1 MLGIAV
7 SLVGW
12 ALVAVLIGLGISA
25 TRPRSSGSGGV
36 DARTVR
42 QIFQYGVL
50 FALVMVVAVGLSD
63 LLARLFGAEPEQWQ
77 DDSFLLARALAFVL
91 IGLPLLALVGW
102 WVWRGHRTDPAET
115 ASPVFTGYLTLTA
128 LTSVV
133 VTAVALQTLL
143 FDAVDET
150 RLNQQAA
157 AQLVVWGAVWFGHWL
172 LADRLLDAERNAA
185 HLLLGS
191 VLGLVVGGAGLLLT
205 LGRSLDLLLRP
216 DEVLR
221 PIVILAE
228 AGSVLIAWGL
238 VWVRYWATAAIRLPR
253 QSGWLAYVLLAGVAG
268 GLVTAIV
275 SASRLL
281 WSGLVWVL
289 GDRLDATWMAH
300 FDDAAIELAGVAV
313 GALVWWYHRALLKEA
328 VAERGEVHRVYE
340 YLVAGIALIAAATGV
355 GTVLVALIE
364 AVTPGVDI
372 GMTTMNTLLAALTL
386 LLVGVPVWWWH
397 WRGVR
402 AAVAAGPADEVA
414 ALPRRI
420 YLVMLFGVA
429 GVAAVIALLVAG
441 YTFFRDLVDA
451 QLGAATLRSMRY
463 ALGVLVASAAIS
475 AYHGAVF
482 QADRGVLPVARL
494 PGPRSVVLVGQDDP
508 ELARRL
514 RNRTGARVE
523 IWQLR
528 EGATPPAWDEL
539 AVLDALTGR
548 EGQNVLLIS
557 DGERLHVLQVDPPR

>member
-12 ALVAVLIGLGISA
+12 ALVAVLIGLGITA
-25 TRPRSSGSGGV
+25 ARRRSSDGGV

-42 QIFQYGVL
+42 RFFQYGVL

-77 DDSFLLARALAFVL
+77 DDSLLLARALAFVL

-102 WVWRGHRTDPAET
+102 WSWRSHRTNPEET
-115 ASPVFTGYLTLTA
+115 GSPVFTGYLTLTA
-128 LTSVV
+128 LTSAVV
-133 VTAVALQTLL
+133 AAVAVQTLI

-150 RLNQQAA
+150 RLNPQAA
-157 AQLVVWGAVWFGHWL
+157 AQLIVWGAIWLGHWL
-172 LADRLLDAERNAA
+172 LAGRLLDAGRNAA

-191 VLGLVVGGAGLLLT
+191 VLGLVLGATGLLLT

-216 DEVLR
+216 DVMGR
-221 PIVILAE
+221 PIVNLAE
-228 AGSVLIAWGL
+228 AGSVLVAWGL

-253 QSGWLAYVLLAGVAG
+253 QGWWLAHVLLVGVAG
-268 GLVTAIV
+268 GLITAIV

-281 WSGLVWVL
+281 WSGLVWFL
-289 GDRLDATWMAH
+289 GDRLDVTWTAH
-300 FDDAAIELAGVAV
+300 FDDAAVELAGVAV
-313 GALVWWYHRALLKEA
+313 GGLVWWYHRALLEGS
-328 VAERGEVHRVYE
+328 VAERGEVHRIYE
-340 YLVAGIALIAAATGV
+340 YLVAGIALVAAATGV
-355 GTVLVALIE
+355 GTILVALVE

-414 ALPRRI
+414 ALPRRV
-420 YLVMLFGVA
+420 YLVLLFGVA

-482 QADRGVLPVARL
+482 QTDRAVVPNERL
-494 PGPRSVVLVGQDDP
+494 PGPRSVVLVGPDDP
-508 ELARRL
+508 QLVRRL
-514 RNRTGARVE
+514 RHRTGARVE
-523 IWQLR
+523 VWQLR
-528 EGATPPAWDEL
+528 DGATPPIWDEP
-539 AVLDALTGR
+539 AVLAALAGR
-548 EGQNVLLIS
+548 EGQDLLVIT
-557 DGERLHVLQVDPPR
+557 GAEGLRVLQVDLPR